1 MKLSTPVF
9 IPDFKNK
16 IEYIDRVLLLGSCF
30 SQNLGDKLI
39 NAKFDARYNP
49 FGTIYNPISLA
60 KVLERSLNLDFV
72 KEVDIFQNN
81 DVYSHFDVHSTLS
94 GLKQCEVSSKINAE
108 IQQTHDDL
116 KKIKYLFITFGSS
129 IGYKSISND
138 EVVANCHKLPK
149 NNFIKSFISIDE
161 SHSRLKA
168 ILNQIKTLNPDLQT
182 IFTVSPVRHTK
193 EGLIENNRS
202 KARLIELS
210 HLLCESGKDVFYFP
224 AYEIIMDELRDYRFY
239 GRDLIHPNDIAID
252 IIWDIFC
259 DRFLSENTKGNLEI
273 ISKINTAYHH
283 RPFHSKSNAYTLF
296 CKNQLEIIEQLQSH
310 LSYLDFNKE
319 KQYFRKFLTTTN
331 HL

>member
-1 MKLSTPVF
+1 MKLNTPVF

-16 IEYIDRVLLLGSCF
+16 LEYIDQILLLGSCF
-30 SQNLGDKLI
+30 AQNLGEKLI

-60 KVLERSLNLDFV
+60 KILERSLNLIFV
-72 KEVDIFQNN
+72 NELDIFQNN

-94 GLKQCEVSSKINAE
+94 GLQQSEVTSNINTE
-108 IQQTHDDL
+108 IQRTHDDL
-116 KKIKYLFITFGSS
+116 KKIKYLFITLGSS

-138 EVVANCHKLPK
+138 EVVANCHKLPN

-161 SHSRLKA
+161 SHLKLKA
-168 ILNQIKTLNPDLQT
+168 LLHQIKTLNPDLQT
-182 IFTVSPVRHTK
+182 ILTVSPVRHTK

-239 GRDLIHPNDIAID
+239 DRDLIHPNEIAIE

-259 DRFLSENTKGNLEI
+259 DRFLSENTKAHLQI
-273 ISKINTAYHH
+273 IGKIESAFHH
-283 RPFHSKSNAYTLF
+283 RPFHSNSNAYKEF
-296 CKNQLEIIEQLQSH
+296 CKKQLQIIDQLESH
-310 LSYLDFNKE
+310 LSFLDFNKE
-319 KQYFRKFLTTTN
+319 KEYFRKFMTSPTHN
-331 HL
+331 